1 MTPIEL
7 NGQLNWPKQTIHRL
21 WQPMIENSLLE
32 HQNERLHLPRRTM
45 EMSAS
50 LAHPAVN
57 RTISP
62 QTLVRIAREL
72 GEIINFVFPVKTGN
86 DLR

>member
-1 MTPIEL
+1 
-7 NGQLNWPKQTIHRL
+7 
-21 WQPMIENSLLE
+21 
-32 HQNERLHLPRRTM
+32 M
-45 EMSAS
+45 EMAAS
-50 LAHPAVN
+50 LTYLAVN
-57 RTISP
+57 RTICP